1 MITDHDIMELYR
13 CLLGRHPENTQ
24 VINAFRDFYPNLELG
39 RKALLESKEFR
50 GVFERATGH
59 KMLDSA
65 PIAGELAF
73 DLLARVGANAAPP
86 PPQVKP
92 DEAVSTAL
100 RTIFRKMGSSLFAVV
115 VGPAESA
122 ALEGLV
128 PLGRPES
135 AVLHV
140 APGFPPAVPLV
151 SRLADGTA
159 LFRLASDAE
168 GLAAFLK
175 KTGRH
180 VDVLVLLGK
189 PADTGWV
196 DALASQFVAQ
206 ALLVIGATHDGFD
219 GAALSAAIAATHPGE
234 QSLAFR
240 GVHLHHFGAW
250 LLPVMYKEPTS
261 APPLP
266 DLVAYPSLA
275 IATIVRNEAVSI
287 ENMLR
292 SAVPLAKFFAVL
304 DTGSTDN
311 TLALARAYLDSTS
324 VPCAIV
330 QKLREDFD
338 HDFSAMRNAALD
350 MVPKSIDWVLMLD
363 ADEEIV
369 PEDYSAFLELIA
381 SAKADAFMI
390 PRYNFVGPDKRGG
403 VESYPDWQIRL
414 IRNKKK
420 QPVRYDGRVH
430 EWVRNTPAEKV
441 PLDAA
446 SIGGSRGGPHI
457 HHLVRRFRSKEEEKI
472 KQDYYLQIAEKAK

>member
-24 VINAFRDFYPNLELG
+24 IINAFRDFYPNLELG

-50 GVFERATGH
+50 GVFERSTGQ
-59 KMLDSA
+59 KMRDSA

-73 DLLARVGANAAPP
+73 DLLARVGANAASPP
-86 PPQVKP
+86 HQVKP
-92 DEAVSTAL
+92 DAAVSTAL
-100 RTIFRKMGSSLFAVV
+100 RTIFRRMGNSLLAVV
-115 VGPAESA
+115 VGPADSA

-128 PLGRPES
+128 PLGRPDS
-135 AVLHV
+135 AVLHI

-159 LFRLASDAE
+159 LFRLGSDAE

-175 KTGRH
+175 STGRKI
-180 VDVLVLLGK
+180 DVLVLLGK
-189 PADTGWV
+189 PADAAWV
-196 DALASQFVAQ
+196 DALAGRFMAQ
-206 ALLVIGATHDGFD
+206 ALLVIGPTHEGFD
-219 GAALSAAIAATHPGE
+219 GAGLSVAIAAAHPGE

-240 GVHLHHFGAW
+240 GLHLHHFGTW
-250 LLPVMYKEPTS
+250 LLPVMYTEPES

-266 DLVAYPSLA
+266 DPAAYPSLA

-292 SAVPLAKFFAVL
+292 SAAPVAKFFAVL

-311 TLALARAYLDSTS
+311 TVALAKTCLASS
-324 VPCAIV
+324 GVPYALV
-330 QKLREDFD
+330 QKRREDFD

-369 PEDYSAFLELIA
+369 PEDYGAFLELIA
-381 SAKADAFMI
+381 GAKVDAFMI
-390 PRYNFVGPDKRGG
+390 PRYNYVGPDKRGG

-414 IRNKKK
+414 LRNKKK

-430 EWVRNTPAEKV
+430 EWVRNTPAGKV

-457 HHLVRRFRSKEEEKI
+457 HHLVRRFRSKEEEKM
-472 KQDYYLQIAEKAK
+472 KQEYYLQIAEKT